1 MKGGFLFSFG
11 HCCSSQHNCQKSHFA
26 CTLLYKQIWYSW
38 YIVLTFEGSAT
49 HTYSPGEL
57 KDEDHSPDKP
67 WRLSPKR
74 FAVLN
79 GDGEWG
85 REKEGA
91 PRRKSHLCWA
101 AHSCQVHK
109 FCGQGRVVWQ
119 FQLLLIGQL
128 AQAWPLSWN
137 AGWVLCSIA
146 FLCHRQ
152 YLCSWRVHYFFNKKE
167 DFWRILSYIFEK
179 NNR

>member
-11 HCCSSQHNCQKSHFA
+11 HCYSSQRNCQKSHFA
-26 CTLLYKQIWYSW
+26 CTLLYKQIWYGW
-38 YIVLTFEGSAT
+38 YTVLTFEGSAT

-91 PRRKSHLCWA
+91 PGRKSHLCWA
-101 AHSCQVHK
+101 ADSCQVHK
-109 FCGQGRVVWQ
+109 FCGQGKESCGSFSSCSLGSLPRPGLWVEMRV
-119 FQLLLIGQL
+119 G
-128 AQAWPLSWN
+128 
-137 AGWVLCSIA
+137 
-146 FLCHRQ
+146 
-152 YLCSWRVHYFFNKKE
+152 FFVP
-167 DFWRILSYIFEK
+167 
-179 NNR
+179 